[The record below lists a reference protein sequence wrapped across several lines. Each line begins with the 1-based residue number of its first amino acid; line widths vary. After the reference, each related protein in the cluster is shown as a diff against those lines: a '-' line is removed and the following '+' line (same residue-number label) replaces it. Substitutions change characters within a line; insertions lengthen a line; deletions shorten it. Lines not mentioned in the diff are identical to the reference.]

1 MPKVNIMQKYKIQ
14 TKHHRCEKG
23 AAKALKGF
31 VEKVWNWNGQPR
43 PPAFD
48 SLKILVMMT
57 SLQSIVMSSA
67 QGLLM

>member
-31 VEKVWNWNGQPR
+31 VEKV
-43 PPAFD
+43 
-48 SLKILVMMT
+48 
-57 SLQSIVMSSA
+57 
-67 QGLLM
+67 